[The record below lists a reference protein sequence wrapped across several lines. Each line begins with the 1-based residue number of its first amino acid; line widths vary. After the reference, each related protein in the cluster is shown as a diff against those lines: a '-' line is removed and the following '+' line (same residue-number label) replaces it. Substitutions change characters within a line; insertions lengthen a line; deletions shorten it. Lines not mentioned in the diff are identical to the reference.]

1 MQDLIIFPVQEPGIT
16 DIVTSA
22 LAGGHVAP
30 AALVEALTILLE
42 TRGLPAAVSDGGAL
56 ILNMEAQIDMLTQAE
71 QRIAGRRA
79 YLEGLRAAA
88 ADWAQKVMQENGV
101 KSIGDRAGAFTLTRR
116 KNPPRVEIL
125 NEDEIPQLY
134 RKMELVEKID
144 KQGIAKA
151 LKDEFIVPGARLVQ
165 TERLEVK

>member
-1 MQDLIIFPVQEPGIT
+1 MKDLTTFPVQEQGIA
-16 DIVTSA
+16 DLISSA
-22 LAGGHVAP
+22 LAGDPVGP
-30 AALVEALTILLE
+30 AALVEALTIVLE
-42 TRGLPAAVSDGGAL
+42 TQGLPSAVSDGGAL
-56 ILNMEAQIDMLTQAE
+56 ILNLEAQINMLTQAE

-79 YLEGLRAAA
+79 YLERLRVAA
-88 ADWAQKVMQENGV
+88 ADWAQKIMQENGV